1 MLDKLKKKK
10 LLESLKQEETSEGE
24 QIKGELDKDYWREEV
39 VVKGDPLGPTSVKPM
54 DDEEDELKKKKK
66 K

>member
-24 QIKGELDKDYWREEV
+24 QIKKEIDKDFWQEGE
-39 VVKGDPLGPTSVKPM
+39 PLGETSIK
-54 DDEEDELKKKKK
+54 DLGEEENLKKKKK